1 MYGCYSYKAKFMTK
15 MNYTIGVLLSMLF
28 SLGSILVG
36 CSHGKSHSI
45 TGYCDTVLN
54 DSLRLIVRG
63 HFVENDTVFF
73 LKEYLKDR
81 EGMPCNALIYLDAN
95 PDSRYRTTDYWV
107 NRFDI
112 SDDLERWSRTWKE
125 QHVPVGKFDLQGL
138 PAEWIPLHYR
148 GGKPYVCSPFQV
160 DFPYQVRWTD
170 SIACLRML
178 EPVGAPIHSFEKLSS
193 THYRATFNGDDF
205 REIDIRIV
213 DERTQAAVWNVTW
226 KENVLSYS
234 CLMIPV
240 ESHRYFDLIVC
251 EAGLQ
256 VFPYKFLWMPDEIDT
271 GALAD
276 AVSRGE
282 KVDFYD
288 LKPYVQKSYADSSLQ
303 GYVEDLPDVPSHAE
317 AEYADKEYWTQ
328 LFDKDNCFEADLEK
342 WTAEYNAGQTVWV
355 LNKSDLLHLP
365 ADWIPLHYRNGKPY
379 VLATDK
385 ADNPPQARLAEG
397 VVGYKQESGFRFVPA
412 VCYKMSFTDYRLGNL
427 FLHFID
433 RHCRVAVWETA
444 RDRSYDL
451 MIPVESACYFD
462 VVDEAEARTFRPDA
476 VDIKAM
482 LEALKAG
489 KQIDLYNLD
498 REYAVPVVE

>member
-1 MYGCYSYKAKFMTK
+1 MRQRLFLT
-15 MNYTIGVLLSMLF
+15 LLSVLFCGGTAF
-28 SLGSILVG
+28 SLFG
-36 CSHGKSHSI
+36 CGNAAKRSLAFK
-45 TGYCDTVLN
+45 GYCDTVLN

-148 GGKPYVCSPFQV
+148 
-160 DFPYQVRWTD
+160 
-170 SIACLRML
+170 
-178 EPVGAPIHSFEKLSS
+178 
-193 THYRATFNGDDF
+193 
-205 REIDIRIV
+205 
-213 DERTQAAVWNVTW
+213 
-226 KENVLSYS
+226 
-234 CLMIPV
+234 
-240 ESHRYFDLIVC
+240 
-251 EAGLQ
+251 
-256 VFPYKFLWMPDEIDT
+256 
-271 GALAD
+271 
-276 AVSRGE
+276 
-282 KVDFYD
+282 
-288 LKPYVQKSYADSSLQ
+288 
-303 GYVEDLPDVPSHAE
+303 
-317 AEYADKEYWTQ
+317 
-328 LFDKDNCFEADLEK
+328 
-342 WTAEYNAGQTVWV
+342 
-355 LNKSDLLHLP
+355 
-365 ADWIPLHYRNGKPY
+365 NGKPY
-379 VLATDK
+379 VLATDR

-433 RHCRVAVWETA
+433 RHCRVAVWETVE
-444 RDRSYDL
+444 RGFFYDL

-476 VDIKAM
+476 VDIKAL

-489 KQIDLYNLD
+489 KRIDLYNLD
-498 REYAVPVVE
+498 REYAVPSSE

>member
-1 MYGCYSYKAKFMTK
+1 M
-15 MNYTIGVLLSMLF
+15 
-28 SLGSILVG
+28 
-36 CSHGKSHSI
+36 
-45 TGYCDTVLN
+45 
-54 DSLRLIVRG
+54 IVRG
-63 HFVENDTVFF
+63 RFVENDTVFF
-73 LKEYLKDR
+73 LKEYLKSW
-81 EGMPCNALIYLDAN
+81 EGMPCNTSIFLDT
-95 PDSRYRTTDYWV
+95 DSGSRYRTTEYWM
-107 NRFDI
+107 NRFDEKDVKA
-112 SDDLERWSRTWKE
+112 SLEDRMHYWKE
-125 QHVPVGKFDLQGL
+125 HGIPVGKFDLQDL
-138 PAEWIPLHYR
+138 PTDWIPLHHR
-148 GGKPYVCSPFQV
+148 GGKPYVYVPCQV
-160 DFPYQVRWTD
+160 DDPVQKRLTD
-170 SIACLRML
+170 SVVIGRGMECFF
-178 EPVGAPIHSFEKLSS
+178 APIRAFEKLSP
-193 THYRATFNGDDF
+193 THYRLTMNGGYY

-213 DERTQAAVWNVTW
+213 DERTQTAVWNVTW
-226 KENVLSYS
+226 KEDAMSYS

-385 ADNPPQARLAEG
+385 ADNPSQARLAEG